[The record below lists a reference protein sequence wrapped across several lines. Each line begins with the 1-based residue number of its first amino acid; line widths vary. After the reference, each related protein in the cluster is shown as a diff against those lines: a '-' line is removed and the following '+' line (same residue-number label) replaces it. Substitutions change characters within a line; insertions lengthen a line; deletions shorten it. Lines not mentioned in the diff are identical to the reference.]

1 MRFGDH
7 KSTVSTKSTCGSKS
21 SISTG
26 GSRRKRNAKGL
37 TPKKLS
43 KLSKYEEDLK
53 LHLPESSESEKD
65 EDVQEKQSDAKPKSA
80 KVTNEPKKKSK
91 LASRSRVTST
101 ADLRSKL
108 PLKTIVNTLKNRYEI
123 VKLLGSGG
131 FGDVYKVRRLNNEN
145 KEILEGNVENPK
157 KNGNNKEQTKIKQQ
171 NGATEGKKEKHGQ
184 EKTKGNEEEM
194 FALKT
199 ENCENN
205 TKCHNRLKVEM
216 SILQICATLP
226 KEKRLHFV
234 EMVDKGRTEKFKFIV
249 MQLVGQSLDRIQKDM
264 PERRFSFRISIK
276 LALQTADSIGDLHD
290 IGYIHRDIKPQN
302 FTMGLNEYA
311 ETVFLLDFGIARKY
325 TLNGSKAIRLPR
337 EKVAFLGTIR
347 YASRNCHNQKEQ
359 CRRDDLESW
368 IYMFLEFTDYKTALT
383 WSRMKDKHAVLIE
396 KEHLFAGK
404 YSQTVSALPEEIHR
418 IIQYVDSLDYPSTPD
433 YAFIRTM
440 LRKAAEKRNITLEG
454 KFDWRYHDTSK
465 SRIKKPT
472 AREKDDCL
480 DELAWIFQ

>member
-1 MRFGDH
+1 HYVPLPDFSEVPQFLSSQPGFFNIFPGR
-7 KSTVSTKSTCGSKS
+7 TVMWKASNKINNFTDVLKF
-21 SISTG
+21 IHL
-26 GSRRKRNAKGL
+26 GL

-264 PERRFSFRISIK
+264 PERRFR
-276 LALQTADSIGDLHD
+276 
-290 IGYIHRDIKPQN
+290 
-302 FTMGLNEYA
+302 
-311 ETVFLLDFGIARKY
+311 
-325 TLNGSKAIRLPR
+325 
-337 EKVAFLGTIR
+337 
-347 YASRNCHNQKEQ
+347 
-359 CRRDDLESW
+359 W
-368 IYMFLEFTDYKTALT
+368 
-383 WSRMKDKHAVLIE
+383 
-396 KEHLFAGK
+396 
-404 YSQTVSALPEEIHR
+404 
-418 IIQYVDSLDYPSTPD
+418 
-433 YAFIRTM
+433 
-440 LRKAAEKRNITLEG
+440 
-454 KFDWRYHDTSK
+454 
-465 SRIKKPT
+465 
-472 AREKDDCL
+472 
-480 DELAWIFQ
+480 